1 MGDYRSETNPT
12 TPTSM
17 ESVQCFGRKKTAVAV
32 CHCKRGKGL
41 VKLNGKPL
49 ELVEP
54 EILKFKAFEPLM
66 LLGKARYSGL
76 DLRVR
81 VKSGGHVSQMYAV
94 RQAIAK
100 AIVAYYQKYF
110 DEATK
115 KEIKDTL
122 LEYDRTLLSLTLGG
136 ASQRS
141 SEEEARELGSRSL

>member
-1 MGDYRSETNPT
+1 M
-12 TPTSM
+12 
-17 ESVQCFGRKKTAVAV
+17 AV
-32 CHCKRGKGL
+32 CHCKSGKGL

-54 EILKFKAFEPLM
+54 EILKYKAFEPLM
-66 LLGKARYSGL
+66 LLGKERYSSL

-100 AIVAYYQKYF
+100 AIVAYYQKYV

-122 LEYDRTLLSLTLGG
+122 LEYDRTLLVADQGG

-141 SEEEARELGSRSL
+141 SEEGAPGLGSRSPTDRVMKPHFLWRVQKA